1 MKKINTVMAD
11 AFGKTESG
19 KFLVVEAKAIGP
31 RVHHIKELTHST
43 LVEMTRN
50 THWYRKR
57 FHWVM
62 QERVKAGK
70 PTVQTPFDLFKA
82 AKSTLKEIAVHGGK
96 EYNSA
101 LMTVQF
107 TWQSHQTLQDTVE
120 LILPTPVEK

>member
-1 MKKINTVMAD
+1 MRKINNNAMAD

-19 KFLVVEAKAIGP
+19 KFLVVEAKTIGT

-43 LVEMTRN
+43 LVEMTRS

-62 QERVKAGK
+62 IERIKAGK

-82 AKSTLKEIAVHGGK
+82 AKPVLRRIAANGGK
-96 EYNSA
+96 EYNAA
-101 LMTVQF
+101 LMTLQF
-107 TWQSHQTLQDTVE
+107 TWQSSRTLGDTVE
-120 LILPTPVEK
+120 LILGK

>member
-1 MKKINTVMAD
+1 MKKINTVIAD

-19 KFLVVEAKAIGP
+19 KFLVIEAKAIGP
-31 RVHHIKELTHST
+31 RVHHIKELTHET
-43 LVEMTRN
+43 LVGMTQA

-57 FHWVM
+57 FHWIM

-82 AKSTLKEIAVHGGK
+82 AKPVLREIAVHGGK
-96 EYNSA
+96 EYNDTI
-101 LMTVQF
+101 MTMQF

-120 LILPTPVEK
+120 LILSTPVEK